1 MHLRVREFSGAG
13 TQSSIAVRIERK
25 LNRTFSFSDPS
36 KEFKP
41 IYDLG
46 NVFKKFLPAG
56 LKVDSLLQFNNF
68 LANFVSWSAKA

>member
-1 MHLRVREFSGAG
+1 MRLQVRAFSGAG

-36 KEFKP
+36 EEFKA

-56 LKVDSLLQFNNF
+56 LKVDTLIHLNNF